1 SSSDSSH
8 GPVCPGGTC
17 GAAPAAASVA
27 SCDVIT
33 APVEAGSTLALKAL
47 ARDFSG
53 RGLPFTGFTWSAS
66 GGSAT
71 VSGDGVVT
79 GVGTGVT
86 IITAAAGN
94 STTCNGAVTTF
105 APIAAG

>member
-1 SSSDSSH
+1 APGCGSSSDCSNGQICS
-8 GPVCPGGTC
+8 GGTC
-17 GAAPAAASVA
+17 VAAPTAASVA

-53 RGLPFTGFTWSAS
+53 RGLPFTGFTWRPT
-66 GGSAT
+66 GGSAP
-71 VSGDGVVT
+71 VSGAGVGT

-86 IITAAAGN
+86 ITTAAAGN
-94 STTCNGAVTTF
+94 STTCN
-105 APIAAG
+105 